1 MFSAAFSA
9 FWIMAGYL
17 ILLVLMGVFTTKLGK
32 MRGIKTSTGYLG
44 ALFWILGVIFYFILA
59 QVGSPDAL
67 ILITISILAP
77 LFYLINLVAILL
89 KKKQPWV
96 DPNYKVKGLT
106 YLLIFVVALIV
117 YVIGLVIA

>member
-9 FWIMAGYL
+9 LWIMLGYL
-17 ILLVLMGVFTTKLGK
+17 ILLILMGIFTARLGR
-32 MRGIKTSTGYLG
+32 MRGIKTKPGYLG
-44 ALFWILGVIFYFILA
+44 AVFWVLGVLLYFILA
-59 QVGSPDAL
+59 QVGSPDVI
-67 ILITISILAP
+67 ILITISIAAP
-77 LFYLINLVAILL
+77 LFYIINLIAILL
-89 KKKQPWV
+89 KKKEPWV

>member
-44 ALFWILGVIFYFILA
+44 ALFWVLGVIFYFILA
-59 QVGSPDAL
+59 QVRSPDAL
-67 ILITISILAP
+67 ILITISIVAP

>member
-32 MRGIKTSTGYLG
+32 MRGIKTSPGYLG
-44 ALFWILGVIFYFILA
+44 SLFWILGVIFYFILA